1 MTLELKLHEFYEAL
15 LESELFS
22 WLVTS
27 KAGPYLSLWTK
38 KSFCFGKWIKN
49 FLNLILIASSDS
61 KLFPS
66 IRQNPFS
73 LACFVAHF
81 SAPRM
86 FMKFPNC
93 YLVKST
99 TRNGKGKAIKL
110 RDNNKNKWSLHVWVG
125 IGESRSTFPSA
136 QLGIWRKSCRK
147 LEKGR
152 HKVIK
157 MLLASVLGPGWVI
170 FSFNDFLNAAQCS
183 SKHKSIKGLFGNSE
197 SKWKMERKESSGTQI
212 CENNLWK
219 EKLRTIL
226 PV

>member
-1 MTLELKLHEFYEAL
+1 M
-15 LESELFS
+15 
-22 WLVTS
+22 
-27 KAGPYLSLWTK
+27 
-38 KSFCFGKWIKN
+38 
-49 FLNLILIASSDS
+49 IASSDS

-66 IRQNPFS
+66 IRRNPFLS

-81 SAPRM
+81 SAPRI
-86 FMKFPNC
+86 FMEFPNC
-93 YLVKST
+93 YLVRSV

-125 IGESRSTFPSA
+125 IGESRSTFPPA
-136 QLGIWRKSCRK
+136 QLGISRKSCRK

-152 HKVIK
+152 RKVIK
-157 MLLASVLGPGWVI
+157 MLLASISGPGWVI
-170 FSFNDFLNAAQCS
+170 FSLNDFLNAAQCS
-183 SKHKSIKGLFGNSE
+183 FKHKSIKGLFGNSE

-212 CENNLWK
+212 WENNFWK